1 MVIHSIIIIFTILY
15 MSSHLFVKIHNEKKK
30 SPLIG
35 LEITKMAAPMKIHHQ
50 IANDQNLN

>member
-50 IANDQNLN
+50 IANDQILN